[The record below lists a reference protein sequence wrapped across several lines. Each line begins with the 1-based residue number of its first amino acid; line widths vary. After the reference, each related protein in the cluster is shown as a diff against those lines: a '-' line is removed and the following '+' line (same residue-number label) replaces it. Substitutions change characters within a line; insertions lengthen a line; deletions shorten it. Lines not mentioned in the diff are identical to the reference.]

1 MVEAKDAEIGAL
13 TATIAAQRSEFTA
26 ELAARDERLAAVD
39 ERIAAL
45 EAELAQ
51 MRAQG
56 GKDSTNSSIPP
67 SKDSIE
73 AKAKRKKAVSQRVR
87 SKDRKPGGQPGHPG
101 SGLEPA
107 RDPGRTEQADPP
119 AECSGCGAELTGAAD
134 GAGSSWTQIWDI
146 PPIELEKVH
155 WILPRRRCGCCRK
168 TTTAAVP
175 FGQAG
180 AVVYGPNLNAAAV
193 LLANEGNVPVER
205 TATVIE
211 ALLGVPVSS
220 GFVARALERFSQRLQ
235 AAGFDAAMKTALQA
249 EPVICGDETPVNIV
263 YPDTGQ
269 QGEVVPGA
277 PHVVT
282 LRTPDARLV
291 WLTVIGSRSKTAI
304 KDLGVLDGYTG
315 YLVRDDYAGWHQF
328 DAKLA
333 GVQQCV
339 AHLFRHLHGVLD
351 LHKDWQAWAEKVR
364 QVLGEAGA
372 AVERAKA
379 AGRAALD
386 PQLLDDLRKRYDDA
400 VRWGMIT
407 NRHRDWPKG
416 NHPGYNLAKRLHDK
430 AEQVWLFTRHFKI
443 PWTNNASEQ
452 ALKAP
457 KRHQAVSGY
466 WHTTT
471 TLAGYCRIR
480 CYLTTA
486 RNNGLRAIDAIHA
499 ALLGNPWLPVPVTA

>member
-1 MVEAKDAEIGAL
+1 MVEAKDTEIGAL

-45 EAELAQ
+45 EAELAKL
-51 MRAQG
+51 RAQIA
-56 GKDSTNSSIPP
+56 KNSTNSSIPP

-73 AKAKRKKAVSQRVR
+73 AKAKRKKASSQRVR
-87 SKDRKPGGQPGHPG
+87 SKDRAPGGQPGHQG
-101 SGLEPA
+101 SGLQPA
-107 RDPGRTEQADPP
+107 RDPDRTEQADPP
-119 AECSGCGAELTGAAD
+119 AGCSGCGAELTGAAD
-134 GAGSSWTQIWDI
+134 AGSSWTQIWDI

-155 WILPRRRCGCCRK
+155 WILPRRRCGCCRT

-220 GFVARALERFSQRLQ
+220 GFAARALERFAQRLQ
-235 AAGFDAAMKTALQA
+235 AAGFDAAMKAALRA

-263 YPDTGQ
+263 HPGTGQ

-291 WLTVIGSRSKTAI
+291 WLGAIGSRSKTAI

-328 DAKLA
+328 DGKLA

-339 AHLFRHLHGVLD
+339 QHLFRHLQGVLD
-351 LHKDWQAWAEKVR
+351 LHKDQQGWAGQVR
-364 QVLGEAGA
+364 QALGEAAA
-372 AVERAKA
+372 AVEQAKA
-379 AGRAALD
+379 NDRAALD
-386 PQLLDDLRKRYDDA
+386 PQLLDELRKRYDDA
-400 VRWGMIT
+400 AHWGMIT
-407 NRHRDWPKG
+407 NRHRDWPRG

>member
-1 MVEAKDAEIGAL
+1 VVEAKDAEIGTLKAM
-13 TATIAAQRSEFTA
+13 IAALRSEFAA
-26 ELAARDERLAAVD
+26 ELAGRDERVD

-45 EAELAQ
+45 EAELAKL
-51 MRAQG
+51 RAQIA
-56 GKDSTNSSIPP
+56 KDSTNSSIPP

-73 AKAKRKKAVSQRVR
+73 AKAKRKKASSQRVR
-87 SKDRKPGGQPGHPG
+87 SKDRAPGGQPGHPG
-101 SGLEPA
+101 SGLEPT
-107 RDPGRTEQADPP
+107 RDPDRTEQAEPP

-134 GAGSSWTQIWDI
+134 AGSGWTQIWDI

-180 AVVYGPNLNAAAV
+180 AVVYGPNLNAAVV
-193 LLANEGNVPVER
+193 LLSNEGNVPVER

-220 GFVARALERFSQRLQ
+220 GFVARALERFAQRLA
-235 AAGFDAAMKTALQA
+235 AAGFDAAMKTALRS
-249 EPVICGDETPVNIV
+249 EPVMCGDETPVNIA
-263 YPDTGQ
+263 YPDTGEH
-269 QGEVVPGA
+269 GEVMPGA

-282 LRTPDARLV
+282 LRTPDGRLV
-291 WLTVIGSRSKTAI
+291 WLAVIGSRSKASI
-304 KDLGVLDGYTG
+304 KDLGVLDGYAG
-315 YLVRDDYAGWHQF
+315 YLVRDDYAAWHQF
-328 DAKLA
+328 DAQLA

-339 AHLFRHLHGVLD
+339 AHLFRHLQGVLD
-351 LHKDWQAWAEKVR
+351 LHKDWQAWAGQVR
-364 QVLGEAGA
+364 QVLREAGA
-372 AVERAKA
+372 AVEQAKA
-379 AGRAALD
+379 DGTAVD
-386 PQLLDDLRKRYDDA
+386 PQLLDELRKRYDDA

-430 AEQVWLFTRHFKI
+430 AEQVWLFTREFKI

-480 CYLTTA
+480 SYLTTA

-499 ALLGNPWLPVPVTA
+499 TLLGNPWLPAPVTA